1 MDTNASST
9 LLSKLS
15 TEIDKSSNQ
24 SNFSETLSKI
34 VKWIAEASSIIDK
47 YGYSRPNVES
57 EPTLKTDDAT
67 LSACSESDYTR
78 SKTVKVDVCSIKSIC
93 DYGYTRPDTLK
104 DRITHTNK
112 GHTRSGMKREL
123 STPLET
129 DETTSSTRNE
139 SDYTR
144 SKIVRVDD
152 CSIKSICDYG
162 YTRPDTLKDR
172 ITHTNKGH
180 TRSGMKRELSTPL
193 ETDETTSSTR
203 NESDY
208 TRSKIVRVDDCSAK
222 SDSASGHSRPDTL
235 NYKNTHTNTNKD
247 YTRSSIK
254 CELLALKKVD
264 KNTHTNTNKD
274 YTRSGI
280 KCELLASKKV
290 GKTTLST
297 RPSTP
302 NGKQYKTCQKEPI
315 KMVLKRIT
323 NRTNNE
329 QEYTI
334 KTDTV
339 TTQTNK
345 KINLN
350 TSTALAQTMDTEC
363 NPPANGALLNKDLD
377 KKERIEYYKSLE
389 VESELFDL
397 QSELPDF
404 NTGKKPVNPKDISR
418 LDKIITVNVET
429 PEKYIELDREIDKC
443 EQFINGQINIDK
455 MTCNKNG
462 KITMIC
468 DGENDKKLL
477 MDYLNGKSYCPKE
490 ASIKDFTFAI
500 FGIPKIRE
508 SGEILEELELRNGSL
523 FNKSGYRINLR
534 FPINKAK
541 DALVFSCDL
550 NMTLKIN
557 QKPFIHLG
565 KKRYNLKH
573 FIELVQCFRC
583 SKFGHK
589 TEQCK
594 EKKPT
599 CPNCAEEHQL
609 KECKTNYKPKCGNC
623 LSLGLGD
630 PNHTS
635 WDVRC
640 PYRHKWIKK
649 QKGYD

>member
-152 CSIKSICDYG
+152 CS
-162 YTRPDTLKDR
+162 
-172 ITHTNKGH
+172 
-180 TRSGMKRELSTPL
+180 
-193 ETDETTSSTR
+193 
-203 NESDY
+203 
-208 TRSKIVRVDDCSAK
+208 AK

-235 NYKNTHTNTNKD
+235 NY
-247 YTRSSIK
+247 
-254 CELLALKKVD
+254 

-599 CPNCAEEHQL
+599 CPNCAGEHQL